1 MEKHRRLE
9 AYKLSSCIVVKNGPK
24 MSHFHSSRPKRET
37 SSISKQSSKRKFLN
51 MIFLGGFL
59 TPVVL
64 PIWCFVKS
72 AVMVSTP
79 IYC

>member
-9 AYKLSSCIVVKNGPK
+9 AYKLSSCIVVKKGPK

-37 SSISKQSSKRKFLN
+37 SSISKQSSKRKFRN

-59 TPVVL
+59 IPVVL

-72 AVMVSTP
+72 VMVSTP

>member
-9 AYKLSSCIVVKNGPK
+9 AYKLSSLY
-24 MSHFHSSRPKRET
+24 SRQKWSQNVSFSFKSTHRET

-72 AVMVSTP
+72 VMVSTP